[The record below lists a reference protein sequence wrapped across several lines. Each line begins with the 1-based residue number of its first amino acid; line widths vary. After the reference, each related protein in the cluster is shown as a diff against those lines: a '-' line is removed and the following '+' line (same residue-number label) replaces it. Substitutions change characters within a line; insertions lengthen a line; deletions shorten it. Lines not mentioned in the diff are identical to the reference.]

1 MSVSRSGPLI
11 MNDKHKFQCKDNG
24 EYWKCVFWVWCVCFD
39 CILWMKSEYG
49 GCDRVSL
56 FVKWISRMVC
66 CMIIVVVSL
75 YVFWW
80 VRLHQERPYNHEN
93 TDTRLLIEVKH
104 DLVEVVLRWGTTL
117 EFSMLF
123 LKFPFAF
130 FTSILWTSFIMH
142 FITDIIRFKWHG
154 PVRINILF
162 IYIFP
167 YVSTDRYF
175 STLKGGENRAIK

>member
-1 MSVSRSGPLI
+1 
-11 MNDKHKFQCKDNG
+11 MNNG
-24 EYWKCVFWVWCVCFD
+24 
-39 CILWMKSEYG
+39 I
-49 GCDRVSL
+49 
-56 FVKWISRMVC
+56 VC

-80 VRLHQERPYNHEN
+80 VHLKQERPYNHEN

-130 FTSILWTSFIMH
+130 FTSILTRRFFIH

-154 PVRINILF
+154 SVRINMLS
-162 IYIFP
+162 IYMFS

-175 STLKGGENRAIK
+175 FHFERGQLQTHQIRKSGKHRNWHYYYWKQKWSTEISENEQVRR